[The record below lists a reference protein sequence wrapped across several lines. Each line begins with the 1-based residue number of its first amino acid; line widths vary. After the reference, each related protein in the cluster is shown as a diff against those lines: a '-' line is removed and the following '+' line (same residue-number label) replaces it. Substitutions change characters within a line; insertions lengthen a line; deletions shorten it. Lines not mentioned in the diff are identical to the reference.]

1 MQTAFYLAIFVF
13 KDSSLSDDMDI
24 SSKGSLFGGLAQPKP
39 IALNDKL
46 ELPDFPE
53 SGSVDFK
60 TYLHEF
66 TNKK

>member
-1 MQTAFYLAIFVF
+1 
-13 KDSSLSDDMDI
+13 MDI
-24 SSKGSLFGGLAQPKP
+24 ASKGSLFGGLAQPKP

-60 TYLHEF
+60 TYLHVLNLP
-66 TNKK
+66 TKSNLVLGSNPN

>member
-1 MQTAFYLAIFVF
+1 
-13 KDSSLSDDMDI
+13 MDI

-66 TNKK
+66 TNKKYGNLVLGSNPN